1 MLLVRGTIDRNDGE
15 FDGIEAIRK
24 QRKNVGDLAMRRYIY
39 DYWVRNRAAPG
50 ASELT
55 SPDDLSSRMEE
66 GSEAS
71 FPFFVM
77 LSLSAVLA
85 TLGLISN
92 STATIIGAMIIAPL
106 MSPIMSIAFGIA
118 DVDWRLML
126 RSFITVVLGVVCV
139 IAVAF
144 LGVKIIGARVVGSE
158 ILSRTSPSLLD
169 LVVALAAGCAGAYAR
184 TRPRIADS
192 IAGVAI
198 AVALVPPLAVT
209 GIGFAL
215 GDKASFEVG
224 IGLGGFG
231 LDNAGADIAKGGFL
245 LFVTNFVGIIAIAT
259 LILLIQQYGKW
270 KKALVLLIALIVGSY
285 ALLPPLQEAYY
296 KIYVKNRLLRLIDRN
311 LDTDQFT
318 NLGRKHF
325 MIHSIGVDY
334 RNETV
339 YVAIDVTTNR
349 DGLENAQ
356 TDLNEF
362 TSIVAADIKKDVVI
376 KVDAGAVDIL
386 TFEARSDTD

>member
-1 MLLVRGTIDRNDGE
+1 
-15 FDGIEAIRK
+15 
-24 QRKNVGDLAMRRYIY
+24 MRRYVN
-39 DYWVRNRAAPG
+39 DFWARNRADPKARG
-50 ASELT
+50 LT
-55 SPDDLSSRMEE
+55 SPVDLSSRMKEA
-66 GSEAS
+66 SEAS

-85 TLGLISN
+85 TLGLVSN

-106 MSPIMSIAFGIA
+106 MLPIMSIAFGIA
-118 DVDWRLML
+118 DVDGRLIA
-126 RSFITVVLGVVCV
+126 RSFITVALGVACV
-139 IAVAF
+139 VAVSF

-158 ILSRTSPSLLD
+158 ILSRSSPSLLD

-184 TRPRIADS
+184 TRPKIADS

-231 LDNAGADIAKGGFL
+231 LDNAGKDIAKGGFL
-245 LFVTNFVGIIAIAT
+245 LFLTNFVAIIIVAT
-259 LILLIQQYGKW
+259 LIFLLQRYGEW
-270 KKALVLLIALIVGSY
+270 KKALALLIALSVGSY

-296 KIYVKNRLLRLIDRN
+296 KIYVKNRLLRLIDTN

-325 MIHSIGVDY
+325 MIHSVGVDY
-334 RNETV
+334 RNGSV
-339 YVAIDVTTNR
+339 YVALDVTTNR
-349 DGLENAQ
+349 DGLENGQ

-362 TSIVAADIKKDVVI
+362 AATVAADIQRDVVI
-376 KVDAGAVDIL
+376 KVDAGAIDIL
-386 TFEARSDTD
+386 TFEARGSKDQPPPKTDIAG